1 MVMFLGDR
9 VTVAFDGAQLYGR
22 GRALSGNGGWGG
34 GADEYWNA
42 LPTLSVIGLWVQ
54 ASAMTPKQ

>member
-1 MVMFLGDR
+1 MVTFLGDR

-42 LPTLSVIGLWVQ
+42 LPALSVIGLWVQ